1 MKPLIAAADPGLLAA
16 LNDLVGVTQVLSG
29 EAVGPYSHDV
39 FSERE
44 RPLAV
49 VIPTSVEILQAV
61 VRLAATHRLTLTVR
75 GGGASYTEGYL
86 PAQLGSLM
94 LDLRQLKRIHE
105 VNEEDG
111 YVTVETGVTWAA
123 LKAELDSRGL
133 RTPFR
138 GPFSGLVATVGGTVA
153 QNGISV
159 GSGRYGTA
167 AQSVLSLDV
176 VMEDGRLLRTG
187 TAARGSAPFSR
198 SYGPDFT
205 GLFTGDCGA
214 FGIKARVTLPLLPA
228 TPEHVGVSFAFDSFE
243 TLYRGMRTAAR
254 VGVDDTH
261 FGLDAALLRGQLK
274 RGRTLKDTLDIARN
288 VFATSPSWVAG
299 CAQLLRMG
307 LAGERSM
314 KAAPYLAHYII
325 EGADRH
331 SVHAAVHRLRQA
343 LNGIGREIANTVPA
357 VIRSEP
363 FAKMFNVVGPQGE
376 RWVPVH
382 GVLAN
387 SRVLA
392 FQRALESFI
401 AQRQVDM
408 QRLGVWTGTM
418 YETVGPGQFMHE
430 TGIYWPDE
438 LSDYH
443 HQALSPKQLQRLP
456 VHIQNLEAR
465 TWVVQFKK
473 DLVALYDRF
482 GATHFQ
488 LGKAYPYAELLDPTA
503 LDVARSIN
511 AALDPDNRLNPGA
524 LGL

>member
-325 EGADRH
+325 EGR
-331 SVHAAVHRLRQA
+331 
-343 LNGIGREIANTVPA
+343 IGTL
-357 VIRSEP
+357 
-363 FAKMFNVVGPQGE
+363 F
-376 RWVPVH
+376 
-382 GVLAN
+382 
-387 SRVLA
+387 
-392 FQRALESFI
+392 
-401 AQRQVDM
+401 
-408 QRLGVWTGTM
+408 T
-418 YETVGPGQFMHE
+418 
-430 TGIYWPDE
+430 
-438 LSDYH
+438 
-443 HQALSPKQLQRLP
+443 QLC
-456 VHIQNLEAR
+456 I
-465 TWVVQFKK
+465 
-473 DLVALYDRF
+473 D
-482 GATHFQ
+482 
-488 LGKAYPYAELLDPTA
+488 
-503 LDVARSIN
+503 
-511 AALDPDNRLNPGA
+511 
-524 LGL
+524 